1 MPRYGNSWLCVR
13 MKRRMSRE
21 RCLATSN
28 PHRSPR
34 MSLSC
39 QLSRSYICR
48 RASSLCLASDC
59 VIALLP
65 LMRTAPQEVHR
76 CPSAASRPQELRI
89 SSSLRSPSRANQSC
103 CDDKPTTRKSTSLP
117 WIDALPETI
126 SPSQYGHF
134 NISSLPTLELRAQS
148 YSHLRHYTKP
158 VAREESSRLEPR
170 ELEE

>member
-1 MPRYGNSWLCVR
+1 M
-13 MKRRMSRE
+13 RRDRFRE
-21 RCLATSN
+21 QSLATSN
-28 PHRSPR
+28 PHPSARA
-34 MSLSC
+34 SLSC

-48 RASSLCLASDC
+48 RVSSLRLASDC

-65 LMRTAPQEVHR
+65 LMRTAPQAVHR

-89 SSSLRSPSRANQSC
+89 SSSMGSPSRANQSC
-103 CDDKPTTRKSTSLP
+103 CDDKPTARKSTSQP

-134 NISSLPTLELRAQS
+134 NISSLPALDLCAPT

-158 VAREESSRLEPR
+158 VAREESRRLYR
-170 ELEE
+170 GS